1 MKCVSYTRM
10 IPWKNHKGE
19 LTIADQNQR
28 IAEYLAEHKELNLQK
43 RYSDRKNAENAGAAF
58 DKMIDDGVEQK
69 FDCIIVA
76 SMYYCGPDF
85 PAARQA
91 IKETLYETG
100 VNLIVLEEGLDTRTA
115 SRKEVEDYFEEKRC
129 EMHAEI
135 MFAWRKKQGAGF
147 RLTNSVP
154 FGYIRRNGESNMVK
168 DEEVAPYLSEAF
180 SRYASGQKMGDIA
193 KWLNEQN
200 VEPPMK
206 HKKRIQGKP
215 YEGEPDLWTSDN
227 LRGLFRNPTYTGATA
242 NGSHQIIA
250 ENCHEPYMTKE
261 QFYALPCNMRQ
272 GENKKSTRKKYK
284 KPNPLAK
291 RIICTCGRALC
302 WHKDKKTGE
311 ELFYCR
317 YCRAHK
323 ENGKELKVP
332 AASVYKKVIDAM
344 EGEHQ
349 EEEKM
354 YSAIQQGNGR
364 KAIEAV
370 RAESSMQMV
379 NTMYAK
385 DISKKVWSSLQRKKE
400 AGYAVGSDAPF
411 GYIRNPVTKRNE
423 IDPETAFYVQ
433 LIFQWALMGV
443 AIYEIARRMTLLQVP
458 TPREWHRKIVE
469 GKDVV
474 TYKKWGETSIRHML
488 ANQTYVGDTINNKS
502 TQKFFAGQDKRD
514 LSKEQWYVAKN
525 THPAIIA
532 RDDFEKVQDILAKNQ
547 KVFKTVRA
555 ETEQIRTE
563 YQNDLAGMVFCADCG
578 RPMDFDRLPHGAEE
592 SKKVC
597 YYICRA
603 RQADDKCIGHQITE
617 KLLKALVMDQ
627 LHLFIVRLS
636 DKRKILEELRKIED
650 MQNPVYR
657 AKSEVMSLTDKVG
670 QMAKKR
676 EQLYAD
682 YVAGAVDSEEYQQIR
697 EEYSRQYDGLR
708 TALQRAEAKKMEV
721 EQQIREYLNM
731 TSNLEAH
738 LDDFGFDAQLVKSL
752 VQRIE
757 VSADKRIRI
766 VFGFQDVLA
775 DFGKESAG
783 K

>member
-1 MKCVSYTRM
+1 MARKSRKNLPQPEQAVISVQFPELDEGK
-10 IPWKNHKGE
+10 IPTAIYGRLSVEDNE
-19 LTIADQNQR
+19 DNESMETQIALVQDFINR
-28 IAEYLAEHKELNLQK
+28 SSELNYVDTYFDNGFTGTNFKRPAFTRLMNDVRQK
-43 RYSDRKNAENAGAAF
+43 KI
-58 DKMIDDGVEQK
+58 K
-69 FDCIIVA
+69 CIV
-76 SMYYCGPDF
+76 
-85 PAARQA
+85 
-91 IKETLYETG
+91 
-100 VNLIVLEEGLDTRTA
+100 
-115 SRKEVEDYFEEKRC
+115 
-129 EMHAEI
+129 
-135 MFAWRKKQGAGF
+135 
-147 RLTNSVP
+147 
-154 FGYIRRNGESNMVK
+154 VK
-168 DEEVAPYLSEAF
+168 DLSRFGRNYLEAGYYIETVF
-180 SRYASGQKMGDIA
+180 PFLGVRLIA
-193 KWLNEQN
+193 VN
-200 VEPPMK
+200 
-206 HKKRIQGKP
+206 
-215 YEGEPDLWTSDN
+215 DN
-227 LRGLFRNPTYTGATA
+227 FD
-242 NGSHQIIA
+242 
-250 ENCHEPYMTKE
+250 
-261 QFYALPCNMRQ
+261 
-272 GENKKSTRKKYK
+272 STRKEDMESM
-284 KPNPLAK
+284 
-291 RIICTCGRALC
+291 ALPI
-302 WHKDKKTGE
+302 
-311 ELFYCR
+311 R
-317 YCRAHK
+317 
-323 ENGKELKVP
+323 
-332 AASVYKKVIDAM
+332 
-344 EGEHQ
+344 
-349 EEEKM
+349 
-354 YSAIQQGNGR
+354 
-364 KAIEAV
+364 
-370 RAESSMQMV
+370 
-379 NTMYAK
+379 
-385 DISKKVWSSLQRKKE
+385 SSLQRKTE

-682 YVAGAVDSEEYQQIR
+682 YVAGAVDSEEYQQFR
-697 EEYSRQYDGLR
+697 EEYSRQYDDLR
-708 TALQRAEAKKMEV
+708 TALQKAEAKKMKV

-738 LDDFGFDAQLVKSL
+738 LDDFGFDAQLVKSI